1 MCFTNE
7 VKRSLYFAYSIIVF
21 FYFFFIIAYVEEFSK
36 IIPML
41 FVYINI
47 PHYKNEYKELP
58 LVNESHILED
68 PNYEEGENVQEYRR
82 TKLQYIIVN
91 DELEYI
97 FFSLC
102 SSAGLSLHFVYKNE
116 FFFFFYEL
124 FIII

>member
-1 MCFTNE
+1 
-7 VKRSLYFAYSIIVF
+7 
-21 FYFFFIIAYVEEFSK
+21 
-36 IIPML
+36 ML